1 MKPLLR
7 LAALAAVIGLALLAW
22 MYSVATRDPL
32 VRRANVEMLDW
43 PPGAPP
49 LRVALL
55 SDIHVAGPDMPPSR
69 LARIVEQV
77 NRLRPDLVLLAGDFV
92 SDKDPATR
100 HYPAAEGLAPL
111 RRLRASLGTY
121 AVPGNHDHWRDI
133 AEVTGA
139 LEAAG
144 VRVLRNAAAAVGP
157 LRLGGVDDHFTGHDD
172 LAATVAAMRGGPG
185 SRVLLTHSPDIAPET
200 PADVTLILAG
210 HTHCGQIRLPLIGA
224 VSYESDYGERFSCGI
239 RIEGSRRIVTTAG
252 VGTSV
257 LPIRLGAAPDLWL
270 LTLGPAQPRGR

>member
-32 VRRANVEMLDW
+32 VRRANVEMPDW
-43 PPGAPP
+43 PAGAPP

-77 NRLRPDLVLLAGDFV
+77 NRLRPDLVVLAGDFV

-100 HYPAAEGLAPL
+100 HYPAGEGLEPL
-111 RRLRASLGTY
+111 RRVDAPLGAY

-133 AEVTGA
+133 AEVTAA
-139 LEAAG
+139 LKAAG
-144 VRVLRNAAAAVGP
+144 VRVLRNEAEAVGP

-172 LAATVAAMRGGPG
+172 LPETVAAMRGGRG
-185 SRVLLTHSPDIAPET
+185 SRVVLTHSPDVAPET
-200 PADVTLILAG
+200 PSDVTLILAG

-239 RIEGSRRIVTTAG
+239 RTEGPRRVVTTAG
-252 VGTSV
+252 LGTSV
-257 LPIRLGAAPDLWL
+257 LPIRLGAPPDLWL
-270 LTLGPAQPRGR
+270 LTLGPVQPRSR